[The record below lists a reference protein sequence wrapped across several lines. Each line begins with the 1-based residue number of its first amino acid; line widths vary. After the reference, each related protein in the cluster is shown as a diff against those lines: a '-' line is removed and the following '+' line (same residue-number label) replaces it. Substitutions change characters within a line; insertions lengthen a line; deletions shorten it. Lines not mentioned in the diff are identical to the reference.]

1 MWWSAPGPPTWPD
14 CGSPVSDWLY
24 LDNNATTRLAPEVL
38 ESMLPCFQEHYG
50 NPSSAHVLGLLAEG
64 ALVQAREQVAGL
76 LNCQP
81 AELVFNGSG
90 TEGLNHAFRGVFE
103 ASPAKRHFIT
113 TAVEH
118 SAVLSLVEWL
128 RRQGADVTVLP
139 VDGEGRLDLDSL
151 EAAIRP
157 ETALVS
163 VMAANNETGVCFPL
177 EAIARIVKAKGAL
190 FHVDGTQAGGKLP
203 LDLAALPADLLNLS
217 AHKLHGPK
225 GVGAL
230 FIRRGLR
237 LKPFMV
243 GGHQERGR
251 RGGTENLPGIV
262 GFGRAAA
269 LAQRGLDDM
278 ARVRQLR
285 DGLEAAL
292 RAAVPEIRI
301 HGEAASRLPN
311 TSFIGFAGIEGEAL
325 LLRLSQAG
333 ICVATGSA
341 CTTGQKEPSH
351 VLRAMGVDGAF
362 ALGTVRLS
370 LSRYTTED
378 EIARV
383 VEVLPGLV
391 QELRD
396 ARPMAR
402 R

>member
-1 MWWSAPGPPTWPD
+1 MSG
-14 CGSPVSDWLY
+14 LIY
-24 LDNNATTRLAPEVL
+24 LDNNATTRMAPEVL
-38 ESMLPCFQEHYG
+38 EAMLPCYQEHYG
-50 NPSSAHVLGLLAEG
+50 NPSSAHGLGLLAEG

-103 ASPAKRHFIT
+103 AFPAKRHFIT

-118 SAVLSLVEWL
+118 SAVLALVEWL
-128 RRQGADVTVLP
+128 RRQGAEVTVLP
-139 VDGEGRLDLDSL
+139 VDREGQLDLDSL

-157 ETALVS
+157 DTALVS
-163 VMAANNETGVCFPL
+163 AMAANNETGVCFPL
-177 EAIARIVKAKGAL
+177 EAIARIVKARGAF
-190 FHVDGTQAGGKLP
+190 FHVDGTQAGGKMP
-203 LDLAALPADLLNLS
+203 LDLAALPVDLLNLS

-237 LKPFMV
+237 LRPFLV

-269 LAQRGLDDM
+269 LAQAGLADM
-278 ARVRQLR
+278 ARVRLLR
-285 DGLEAAL
+285 DEMEAAL
-292 RAAVPEIRI
+292 KDVVPDLCI
-301 HGEAASRLPN
+301 HGANSPRLPN

-325 LLRLSQAG
+325 LLRLNQAG
-333 ICVATGSA
+333 ICVSTGSA

-351 VLRAMGVDGAF
+351 VLRAMNVDAGF
-362 ALGTVRLS
+362 AVGTVRLS
-370 LSRYTTED
+370 LSRFTTEG

-383 VEVLPGLV
+383 VGVLPGLV

-396 ARPMAR
+396 AGPMAR